1 MSVMHLSQIAG
12 KTAVSVVTPEGGI
25 VSEWI
30 GDMFSA
36 HFKKVIA
43 TGDGWAA
50 DDVYKVET
58 KCSTWPMGW
67 EKEATVKYFKTKEEL
82 DEYIAD
88 YKEWAKCEDNK
99 VSIKVF
105 EWDWSPVYKETLTF
119 G

>member
-1 MSVMHLSQIAG
+1 MAVMHLNQIAG
-12 KTAVSVVTPEGGI
+12 KTAVSVVTPDNEI
-25 VSEWI
+25 VSAWI
-30 GDMFSA
+30 GDMFSE

-43 TGDGWAA
+43 TGDGWEP
-50 DDVYKVET
+50 DDVYKTET

-82 DEYIAD
+82 DAHVASYQ
-88 YKEWAKCEDNK
+88 EWAKCEDNQ

-105 EWDWSPVYKETLTF
+105 EWEFRPEYKETFTF